1 MIKDARTTEQ
11 IRLDI
16 RSARD
21 GMAAN
26 VEGLIAE
33 VHPQAVK
40 TRVVNDAKTFAADTA
55 ATAKETIVDERG
67 IRWDNIGTA
76 LIVTA
81 GVLATLAVLKGIA
94 GLLRR

>member
-1 MIKDARTTEQ
+1 MIKDARTPEQ

-21 GMAAN
+21 SMTAN

-33 VHPQAVK
+33 VHPEAVK
-40 TRVVNDAKTFAADTA
+40 ARVVNDAKTFVADTA
-55 ATAKETIVDERG
+55 TTAKETIVDDQG

-76 LIVTA
+76 LIIAA
-81 GVLATLAVLKGIA
+81 GVLATVAVLKGIA
-94 GLLRR
+94 GLFRR